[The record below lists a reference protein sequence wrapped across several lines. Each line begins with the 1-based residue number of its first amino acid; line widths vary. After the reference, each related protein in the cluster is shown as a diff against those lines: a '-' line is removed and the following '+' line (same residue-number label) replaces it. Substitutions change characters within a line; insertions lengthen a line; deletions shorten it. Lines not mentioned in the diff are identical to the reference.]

1 MDDTNLRKI
10 AELQLEVSHLKRDG
24 RDCKAKMISFEAD
37 LSNQRKDYIALFEK
51 TIEGMDKI
59 TRRLDTANK
68 MFSHI
73 KYYVLGALTVTL
85 FFYNIPLQDV
95 LKFVSK
101 VFV

>member
-1 MDDTNLRKI
+1 MDDQGLKI
-10 AELQLEVSHLKRDG
+10 AELELEISHLKRDG
-24 RDCKAKMISFEAD
+24 RDCKAKMVGFEAD

-73 KYYVLGALTVTL
+73 KYYVFGGVTVTL
-85 FFYNIPLQDV
+85 LFYNVPVEDL
-95 LKFVSK
+95 LKFISK
-101 VFV
+101 IAV

>member
-1 MDDTNLRKI
+1 MDDQTLKI
-10 AELQLEVSHLKRDG
+10 AELELEISHLKRDG
-24 RDCKAKMISFEAD
+24 RDCKAKMLSFEAD

-73 KYYVLGALTVTL
+73 KYYVLGGVTVTL
-85 FFYNIPLQDV
+85 FFYNVPVAEV
-95 LKFVSK
+95 LKFISK
-101 VFV
+101 AVA